1 VLCMEVDIAIIGSGP
16 AGLTAGIYAL
26 RKNLKIR
33 VLEKRMAG
41 GNTADSV
48 LVENYPGFKAI
59 KGIELAQKMQE
70 HFEAL
75 GGIPEEGIEVREAKK
90 EGNEFALKLSD
101 GNALK
106 ARAIIIATGTTH
118 KKLRAEN
125 AEKLEGKGIH
135 YCATC
140 DGPLYRDRVVA
151 VIGGGNSGV
160 TNALFLADI
169 CKKVFLLE
177 YNDRLRADPVYFEE
191 LKQKGV
197 EVITSAEVFALEGE
211 EKVTGLKYRERKT
224 GQEKELELDA
234 VFVYVGLKPNSE
246 IASQLGCKTSEHG
259 YITTDSWMR
268 TSVEGVFAA
277 GDITG
282 NFAQTV
288 VACGQGA
295 VASESAYQ
303 YLNNPRAAKS

>member
-1 VLCMEVDIAIIGSGP
+1 METFDVAIIGSGP

-26 RKNLKIR
+26 RKGLKIKA
-33 VLEKRMAG
+33 LEKKMAG

-48 LVENYPGFKAI
+48 LVENYPGFRAI
-59 KGIELAQKMQE
+59 KGIDLANKMLE
-70 HFEAL
+70 HFQGL
-75 GGIPEEGIEVREAKK
+75 GGKVDEGLEVENAVKK
-90 EGNEFALKLSD
+90 GNEFELGLSD
-101 GNALK
+101 GSTLT
-106 ARAIIIATGTTH
+106 ARSLIIATGTTH

-140 DGPLYRDRVVA
+140 DGPLYKDRVVA
-151 VIGGGNSGV
+151 VVGGGNSGV

-177 YNDRLRADPVYFEE
+177 YNDSLRADPVYLEQ
-191 LKQKGV
+191 LKQKGIEIIV
-197 EVITSAEVFALEGE
+197 GAEVFEVLGE
-211 EKVTGLKYRERKT
+211 EKVSGLKYKARAT
-224 GQEKELELDA
+224 GEEKELKLDA
-234 VFVYVGLKPNSE
+234 IFVYVGLKPNSR
-246 IASQLGCKTSEHG
+246 IASQLGCKTNKHG
-259 YITTDSWMR
+259 YVSVDGWMN

-282 NFAQTV
+282 NFAQTI

-295 VASESAYQ
+295 IAAESAYR
-303 YLNNPRAAKS
+303 YLNSPKISES